1 MRRYLRIATSASM
14 VFGFAL
20 VNIGATPLGVGSA
33 SAAPARSTSVD
44 FGCPAAGL
52 FGYQTTSTSTT
63 TTGSSTTTSTFG
75 SWSGVWN
82 GSGASLIRVHG
93 LFVETV
99 TGDIATELFMS
110 SGGYLLQTSSD
121 GTVTTVYAVS
131 GFWMNLNPSVTSGS
145 C

>member
-1 MRRYLRIATSASM
+1 MRRYLRIATSATM

-20 VNIGATPLGVGSA
+20 VNIGATPLGVSSA
-33 SAAPARSTSVD
+33 SAAPAPSTSVD
-44 FGCPAAGL
+44 FGCPNLSL
-52 FGYQTTSTSTT
+52 FGYQTTKTSTT
-63 TTGSSTTTSTFG
+63 TTGSSTTTNTFG

-82 GSGASLIRVHG
+82 GSGESLIRVHG

-99 TGDIATELFMS
+99 TGAIATELFMS

-131 GFWMNLNPSVTSGS
+131 GFWTNFGISVSNP

>member
-52 FGYQTTSTSTT
+52 FGYQTTNTSTT

-99 TGDIATELFMS
+99 TGGIATELFMS
-110 SGGYLLQTSSD
+110 SGGYLLQTSS
-121 GTVTTVYAVS
+121 GSSVTAVIAVS
-131 GFWMNLNPSVTSGS
+131 GFWTNFGMSVSNP